1 VIDLLIPIIG
11 VVLLGPLAI
20 VLGLLFEGMSRKLQA
35 RMQNRRGPPILQP
48 FYDFIKLFGK
58 EQLVPE
64 TSASAIFTLAPII
77 AAITPIIGS
86 VMTMSVVLFQVPV
99 EGDIILILYLLTI
112 PSLMYAVGGA
122 ASGNPF
128 GAIGFSRSITMII
141 AYEVILIL
149 SMALTVFKTEFTLA
163 SYSIIQM
170 QESLGTAM
178 VLAYPSM
185 FFAGVAYILCIP
197 AAVAVVPFDVSEA
210 KTEIAHGVLLEY
222 TGSHLAL
229 MKLSKMMLSFNLALL
244 ATVLFFNHPVLL
256 GWGCVYASMIVRLLM
271 AFAVIFFSA
280 TLPSTIFARSKPYQ
294 AFRFY
299 WKIPIL
305 SVGMSILFVMIG
317 M

>member
-1 VIDLLIPIIG
+1 MIESLILILT
-11 VVLLGPLAI
+11 VVLLVPI
-20 VLGLLFEGMSRKLQA
+20 SIILGLLFEGMGRKLQA

-64 TSASAIFTLAPII
+64 TSASVIFTLAPVI
-77 AAITPIIGS
+77 AVISPIISS
-86 VMTMSVVLFQVPV
+86 VMTMAVVLFQVPL

-122 ASGNPF
+122 SSGNPF
-128 GAIGFSRSITMII
+128 GAIGFSRTITMML
-141 AYEVILIL
+141 AYELPFIMSL
-149 SMALTVFKTEFTLA
+149 ALTMFKTEFTLA
-163 SYSIIQM
+163 SYSVIQL
-170 QESLGTAM
+170 QETLGTAM

-185 FFAGVAYILCIP
+185 LFAGAAFVLCIP

-210 KTEIAHGVLLEY
+210 KTEIAHGVLIEY

-229 MKLSKMMLSFNLALL
+229 MKLSKTMLSFNLTLL
-244 ATVLFFNHPVLL
+244 ATILFFNHPLL
-256 GWGCVYASMIVRLLM
+256 FGWAGVYGSMMVRLLL
-271 AFAVIFFSA
+271 AFVVMFAAA

-299 WKIPIL
+299 WKIPMLFVVL
-305 SVGMSILFVMIG
+305 SIFFVMIG
-317 M
+317 L